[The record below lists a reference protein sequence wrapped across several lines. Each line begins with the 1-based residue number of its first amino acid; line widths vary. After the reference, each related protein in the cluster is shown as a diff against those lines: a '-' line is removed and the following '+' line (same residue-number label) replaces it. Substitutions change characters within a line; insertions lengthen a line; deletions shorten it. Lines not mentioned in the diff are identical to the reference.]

1 MAAEDA
7 VMVGDATLVAVA
19 EVATM
24 DAAVTAA
31 EVAATA
37 AVAAVAS
44 ASFSEAAAGVEAAAE
59 VIGAGSTVC
68 GLGALIRMAISA
80 QVGELP
86 SHTRANIGDLRG
98 VG

>member
-1 MAAEDA
+1 
-7 VMVGDATLVAVA
+7 
-19 EVATM
+19 M

-37 AVAAVAS
+37 AAAAVAS
-44 ASFSEAAAGVEAAAE
+44 ASFSEAAAGVEAAE

-80 QVGELP
+80 QVEP
-86 SHTRANIGDLRG
+86 ITQQHW
-98 VG
+98 